1 MAHAAKAPAAADADL
16 KALWREL
23 GIDPALIRQ
32 RRLPRHAEARE
43 LVVAE
48 VHRSGRPI
56 FLQPE
61 AAAAWRALKAAAQAD
76 GVALYLISGFRSV
89 ARQAELLRAKRAQG
103 QALGQ
108 ILRLLAPPGCSEH
121 HSGRAV
127 DIGAPGYAGLDT
139 AFEHSAAFGWL
150 WRRGGRFGFAL
161 SYPRDNAWGYSYEP
175 WHWCHTPAG
184 GRPA

>member
-61 AAAAWRALKAAAQAD
+61 AAAAWRALKAAAGPHAFNVGMNLGTVAGAGIAD
-76 GVALYLISGFRSV
+76 HLHQHVVPRWGGDTNFMPVIGQTRVLPQLMADTYAMLKPAFD
-89 ARQAELLRAKRAQG
+89 AAE
-103 QALGQ
+103 
-108 ILRLLAPPGCSEH
+108 
-121 HSGRAV
+121 
-127 DIGAPGYAGLDT
+127 
-139 AFEHSAAFGWL
+139 
-150 WRRGGRFGFAL
+150 
-161 SYPRDNAWGYSYEP
+161 
-175 WHWCHTPAG
+175 
-184 GRPA
+184 